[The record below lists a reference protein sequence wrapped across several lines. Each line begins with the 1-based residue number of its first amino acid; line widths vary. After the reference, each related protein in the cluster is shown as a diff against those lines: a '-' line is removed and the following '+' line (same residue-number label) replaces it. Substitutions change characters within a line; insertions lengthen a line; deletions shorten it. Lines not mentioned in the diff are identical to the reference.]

1 MGEVVMF
8 ATEVGTEMKDTE
20 IGRSVPQGL
29 VTASQWAWRVLA
41 VGAAGG
47 VIWLGLK
54 HFSAVSIPLA
64 VAMLLTAMLH
74 PFAERLRG
82 WKVPKALSSLLSM
95 LAMALVVGGILT
107 AIGAQIVREWPE
119 LFNKFAVAV
128 RTLLEWLATGPLQI
142 DQDQINT
149 QIFALTEWMN
159 ESRAMLA
166 GMAAAAGAGVGHF
179 FAGAAITLI
188 ATFFFLADGSRIWK
202 SVLILLPEHYREP
215 VGRASGKG
223 WESLVSYMR
232 AQVLVA
238 FVDALG
244 ILIGALILRVPMAW
258 ALFAFT
264 FITAFIPV
272 VGAVLAGTLATA
284 LALVS
289 GGWVT
294 ALIMLAV
301 TVLVVECEGHFLQP
315 VLLGRAVSLHP
326 LAVLVGLAVGAIL
339 AGIVGALL
347 VIPVL
352 AFSVAFVKGLDPDR
366 FKLDEELTP
375 VRDE

>member
-1 MGEVVMF
+1 MNTPETSR
-8 ATEVGTEMKDTE
+8 AR
-20 IGRSVPQGL
+20 IPQGL
-29 VTASQWAWRVLA
+29 VTASQWAWRLLIVAAAL
-41 VGAAGG
+41 GAC
-47 VIWLGLK
+47 WLGLK
-54 HFSAVSIPLA
+54 YFSGVAIPLA
-64 VAMLLTAMLH
+64 VAVLMTALLH
-74 PFAERLRG
+74 PFVARLRNAR
-82 WKVPKALSSLLSM
+82 VPKMLSVVLSM
-95 LAMALVVGGILT
+95 LALALVVGGILT
-107 AIGAQIVREWPE
+107 AIGAQIAREWPA
-119 LFNKFAVAV
+119 LFDEFATAV
-128 RTLLEWLATGPLQI
+128 RKLLEWLATGPLQI
-142 DQDQINT
+142 DQAQINSY
-149 QIFALTEWMN
+149 IAALTAWVN

-166 GMAAAAGAGVGHF
+166 GMLAAAAGSVGHF
-179 FAGAAITLI
+179 FAGTAIALI
-188 ATFFFLADGSRIWK
+188 ATFFFLADGDRIWK
-202 SVLILLPEHYREP
+202 SVLTLLPEHYRQP

-272 VGAVLAGTLATA
+272 VGAVLAGTLATS

-294 ALIMLAV
+294 ALIMLGV
-301 TVLVVECEGHFLQP
+301 TVLVVESEGHFLQP
-315 VLLGRAVSLHP
+315 ILLGRAVSLHP
-326 LAVLVGLAVGAIL
+326 LAVLIGLAIGATL

-352 AFSVAFVKGLDPDR
+352 AFSVAFIRGLDPVR
-366 FKLDEELTP
+366 FSLDEEPTAHNI
-375 VRDE
+375 E